1 LHIAAAN
8 YGFPTMMTGVAPAAG
23 FAGKAF
29 EHSTTDKAKIIEQ
42 LKRSFAYALAAVDRM
57 SNADLQN
64 RKQSWE
70 RTATM
75 ATRST

>member
-1 LHIAAAN
+1 
-8 YGFPTMMTGVAPAAG
+8 MMTGVAPAAG

-29 EHSTTDKAKIIEQ
+29 ENSTTDKAKIIEQ
-42 LKRSFAYALAAVDRM
+42 LKRSFAYALAAVERM

-70 RTATM
+70 RTPTM
-75 ATRST
+75 AT